1 MSEKTPLGGFGLE
14 FDFKQ
19 LIDLTEGVQRLV
31 RTRLWAR
38 ILVGMAMGIGVGLMF
53 SPTGGQLVSTEHA
66 EILAG
71 WFALPGQI
79 FLALIQMV
87 VLPLVLASIV
97 LGVTSSGDPKQL
109 GQVGLRVGLFFLITT
124 AAATAI
130 GVFIALS
137 IQPGSYLDR
146 EVVQATLGPAQNVP
160 AVGIADG
167 VDITNLPDR
176 IVALI
181 PSDPARAA
189 LERSMLQI
197 VLFAIL
203 MGVALISID
212 SARARPLLELAGSLQ
227 EVSMK
232 VVSWAMLLAPYAVFG
247 LLAQISI
254 RMGLSAILGLSVY
267 IGTVLGGLLALG
279 LLYILIVWIGGRMS
293 PLRFLRATREVQLLA
308 FSTSSSAAVM
318 PLSIKTVQEGL
329 GVAPSLAQFIIPVG
343 ATVNMAG
350 TALYQVVAAVFLTQ
364 VFEVPVTLG
373 TLLLLAATTIGAS
386 IGSPSSP
393 GAGVVILA
401 TILQGMGIPP
411 GGVALIIGVDRILDM
426 SRTTINVTGDLV
438 ACVVLNRWSGR
449 TTSGTFD
456 RTPPGQDI
464 PT

>member
-1 MSEKTPLGGFGLE
+1 MSGQPPRSRLGFE

-19 LIDLTEGVQRLV
+19 LVDLTEGVQRLV

-38 ILVGMAMGIGVGLMF
+38 ILVGMGAGIGCGLLL
-53 SPTGGQLVSTEHA
+53 SPTGGALVGEATA

-71 WFALPGQI
+71 WLALPGQI

-87 VLPLVLASIV
+87 VLPLVLASII

-109 GQVGLRVGLFFLITT
+109 GRMGLWVGFFFLITT
-124 AAATAI
+124 AVATAI
-130 GVFIALS
+130 GILLALS
-137 IQPGSYLDR
+137 IQPGAYLDR
-146 EVVQATLGPAQNVP
+146 EVVQSTLGPAQTAAAAPVP
-160 AVGIADG
+160 DG
-167 VDITNLPDR
+167 VDISSLPDR

-189 LERSMLQI
+189 LDRSMLQI

-203 MGVALISID
+203 VGVALVSIE

-254 RMGLSAILGLSVY
+254 RMGLSAIVGLSVY
-267 IGTVLGGLLALG
+267 LGTVLGGLILLG
-279 LLYILIVWIGGRMS
+279 VVYLLIVWIGGRVS
-293 PLRFLRATREVQLLA
+293 PFRFLRATREVQLLA

-318 PLSIKTVQEGL
+318 PLSIRTVEEGL
-329 GVAPSLAQFIIPVG
+329 GVSPSIAQFVIPVG

-364 VFEVPVTLG
+364 VFGVPLSLG
-373 TLLLLAATTIGAS
+373 SLLLLSATTIGAS

-411 GGVALIIGVDRILDM
+411 GGVALLIGVDRILDM

-438 ACVVLNRWSGR
+438 ACVVLNRWPSD
-449 TTSGTFD
+449 TSSVPA
-456 RTPPGQDI
+456 PPA
-464 PT
+464 